1 MISINSKFIK
11 IEKKEIKKYLLL
23 LKAKGR
29 IKNKL
34 IELFIVY
41 FN

>member
-1 MISINSKFIK
+1 MISINSKFIN

-23 LKAKGR
+23 LKVKDR

-34 IELFIVY
+34 IELSIVY
-41 FN
+41 SN